1 MNYIVQRG
9 DTLYS
14 IAQRYGVPIDV
25 IIRANR
31 LRPPYALYVGQP
43 LYIPQQVVPNPSPN
57 DADEDRR
64 IARLEREVARL
75 NERYRDLNRRV
86 RALEQRSR
94 T

>member
-25 IIRANR
+25 IIRVNR
-31 LRPPYALYVGQP
+31 LYPPYELYVGQS
-43 LYIPQQVVPNPSPN
+43 LFIPDQGLPNPSPN
-57 DADEDRR
+57 DADEERR
-64 IARLEREVARL
+64 IARLEREVRRL
-75 NERYRDLNRRV
+75 NERFRDLNRRV
-86 RALEQRSR
+86 RALEQRRR